1 MSGWPADQI
10 IKRSLSELSASAHN
24 SRTHSE
30 AQIAKLADAIN
41 EWGWTVPVVV
51 DENGQL
57 IAGHGRIMAAER
69 LGISEVPC
77 VVAAGWSEA
86 KKRAYLV
93 ADNRIAE
100 MSGWDMN
107 SLISET
113 QFLMDEGFNIDLA
126 GIDEIFLG
134 ASLGQYE
141 PMLEPTAAHREITD
155 ADIGKT
161 QGNLDK
167 VSVKPENKS
176 LISVMCPHCEKEFEV
191 EGY

>member
-30 AQIAKLADAIN
+30 AQIAKLADAIK
-41 EWGWTVPVVV
+41 EWGWTVPVVI
-51 DENGQL
+51 DEDGQL

-69 LGISEVPC
+69 LGIAEVPC
-77 VVAAGWSEA
+77 VVATGWSEA

-100 MSGWDMN
+100 MSGWDMS
-107 SLISET
+107 SLISEA

-134 ASLGQYE
+134 ASLGEYE
-141 PMLEPTAAHREITD
+141 PILEPTASHREITD
-155 ADIGKT
+155 ADIDKT
-161 QGNLDK
+161 QGKLEAAYDK
-167 VSVKPENKS
+167 AAEQS
-176 LISVMCPHCEKEFEV
+176 LISVMCPHCGEEFEV
-191 EGY
+191 SGK